1 MPLVKYFVWA
11 GSALLALLF
20 IADAY
25 LPKLP
30 ATRDA
35 EAQQPVIRVH
45 SDQNKWPERIVFD
58 TASIPP
64 KPSAGADVIAP
75 PSPTVAVISP
85 RLRGA
90 LAELQT
96 SDGGPRVNAK
106 GPEARSQGLHRFVR
120 KHAAKPVLLVAPRS
134 PFGWFGPRVW

>member
-1 MPLVKYFVWA
+1 MPLVRYFVWA

-30 ATRDA
+30 ASGDA
-35 EAQQPVIRVH
+35 EAPPPVIRVY

-58 TASIPP
+58 TAAILP
-64 KPSAGADVIAP
+64 KPSAAADVITP
-75 PSPTVAVISP
+75 PSPTVAVVSP

-90 LAELQT
+90 MAELQT
-96 SDGGPRVNAK
+96 SDGAPRVNAK
-106 GPEARSQGLHRFVR
+106 GPEARSQGLHRLVR
-120 KHAAKPVLLVAPRS
+120 RHVAKPVLLAAPRS
-134 PFGWFGPRVW
+134 PFGWFGPRIW